1 MRSFWLIWW
10 NCREKWNS
18 NTHKKYDTIHLVCA
32 LCTYIFIKKF
42 ITFVTLKQENTY
54 SNLHDVENANYIFQK
69 VSTTSKLKLY
79 STHELTRFHF
89 SNLVKGLFVKKRQLQ
104 AHHMSTKRRCKQMH
118 IPIQITKVD
127 VRLTLMLIYH
137 MIWPNDSTQQFCW
150 RGGSKWLRQKVSP

>member
-1 MRSFWLIWW
+1 MKFKHTQKIWYYSSG
-10 NCREKWNS
+10 NV
-18 NTHKKYDTIHLVCA
+18 HIHFHQK
-32 LCTYIFIKKF
+32 I
-42 ITFVTLKQENTY
+42 ITFITLKQENTHR
-54 SNLHDVENANYIFQK
+54 SNLHDVENDYYISKGFNN
-69 VSTTSKLKLY
+69 SSKLKLY

-137 MIWPNDSTQQFCW
+137 MIWPNDSTLQFCFW
-150 RGGSKWLRQKVSP
+150 GVQNGLDKK